1 MIVLRDV
8 CKTYQVGDEIVR
20 ALDHASLTVRDGEFV
35 SIIGPSGS
43 GKSTMMNIIGCLDT
57 ADSGEYLLDDIP
69 IEDYTENELAQIRSR
84 KIGFVFQSF
93 NLIPQLTAQENVE
106 LPLIYQRVR
115 RSERRRRVAEAL
127 ERVQLTGR
135 RHHLP
140 SELSGG
146 QQQRVA
152 IARAIAAHPLPHGPG
167 YHGHLS
173 RASRERQHH
182 RAHHP
187 RRRRSPPGPAEHPH
201 PGRPGEG
208 GGPMIQSVR
217 MAIKSISG
225 NKMRA
230 FLTMLGIIIGVMAL
244 VILVSLVSGATG
256 NVTDTIASLG
266 SDQIT
271 VRISDDK
278 GRPVYITDLNEWMGE
293 GAFGRIAP
301 VATESV
307 TAKYGTETGSL
318 TVYGT
323 TAPYLDIQKL
333 DVLVGRFLKTA
344 DEENVSFV
352 CVINETAAT
361 ELVGYADCVGEDIR
375 LNGQRFRV
383 VGVLKDDDNSLTS
396 AFRSGSLVAYVPYGA
411 LVRISDS
418 ATPKITSF
426 YVSAAETGTVDE
438 AKERMTEILKERFD
452 QDEDAFTLS
461 SQNALESAMNSIT
474 SILAVLLGGIAAIS
488 LIVGGIG
495 IMNIMLVTVTE
506 RTREI
511 GIRKAIGASRSMI
524 LTQFLVEAVVIC
536 MLGCALG
543 ILGSWGV
550 LRLITTVVSGLD
562 ISFQMSGGV
571 VLIAVLFCF
580 FIGIVFGLYPANKAA
595 RMAPIDALHYGG

>member
-1 MIVLRDV
+1 
-8 CKTYQVGDEIVR
+8 
-20 ALDHASLTVRDGEFV
+20 
-35 SIIGPSGS
+35 
-43 GKSTMMNIIGCLDT
+43 
-57 ADSGEYLLDDIP
+57 
-69 IEDYTENELAQIRSR
+69 
-84 KIGFVFQSF
+84 
-93 NLIPQLTAQENVE
+93 
-106 LPLIYQRVR
+106 
-115 RSERRRRVAEAL
+115 
-127 ERVQLTGR
+127 
-135 RHHLP
+135 
-140 SELSGG
+140 
-146 QQQRVA
+146 
-152 IARAIAAHPLPHGPG
+152 
-167 YHGHLS
+167 
-173 RASRERQHH
+173 
-182 RAHHP
+182 
-187 RRRRSPPGPAEHPH
+187 
-201 PGRPGEG
+201 
-208 GGPMIQSVR
+208 MIQSVR

-256 NVTDTIASLG
+256 NVTSTISSLG
-266 SDQIT
+266 SDQIS
-271 VRISDDK
+271 VRISDNK
-278 GRPVYITDLNEWMGE
+278 GNPVTIEDLSAWMQE
-293 GAFGRIAP
+293 EAFGRIAP
-301 VATESV
+301 VASESV

-323 TAPYLDIQKL
+323 TAFYADVQKL
-333 DVLVGRFLKTA
+333 ELLVGRFLKRA

-361 ELVGYADCVGEDIR
+361 ELVGYADCLGEDIH
-375 LNGQRFRV
+375 LNGQRFKV

-396 AFRSGSLVAYVPYGA
+396 VFRSGSLVAYIPYAA
-411 LVRISDS
+411 LTRISTS
-418 ATPKITSF
+418 ATKEVTSF
-426 YVSAAETGTVDE
+426 YVSAGENSTVDG
-438 AKERMTEILKERFD
+438 AKERLTEILKERFD
-452 QDEDAFTLS
+452 QDEDAFSVS
-461 SQNALESAMNSIT
+461 SQNALESAMSSVT

-511 GIRKAIGASRSMI
+511 GIRKAIGASRGMI

-562 ISFQMSGGV
+562 ISFQMSGSV

>member
-1 MIVLRDV
+1 
-8 CKTYQVGDEIVR
+8 
-20 ALDHASLTVRDGEFV
+20 
-35 SIIGPSGS
+35 
-43 GKSTMMNIIGCLDT
+43 
-57 ADSGEYLLDDIP
+57 
-69 IEDYTENELAQIRSR
+69 
-84 KIGFVFQSF
+84 
-93 NLIPQLTAQENVE
+93 
-106 LPLIYQRVR
+106 
-115 RSERRRRVAEAL
+115 
-127 ERVQLTGR
+127 
-135 RHHLP
+135 
-140 SELSGG
+140 
-146 QQQRVA
+146 
-152 IARAIAAHPLPHGPG
+152 
-167 YHGHLS
+167 
-173 RASRERQHH
+173 
-182 RAHHP
+182 
-187 RRRRSPPGPAEHPH
+187 
-201 PGRPGEG
+201 
-208 GGPMIQSVR
+208 MIQSVR

-256 NVTDTIASLG
+256 NVTDTISSLG

-271 VRISDDK
+271 VRISDNK
-278 GRPVYITDLNEWMGE
+278 GDPVTIDDLSDWMQE
-293 GAFGRIAP
+293 EAFGRIAP
-301 VATESV
+301 VASESV

-323 TAPYLDIQKL
+323 TAFYADVQKL
-333 DVLVGRFLKTA
+333 ELLVGRFLKQA

-352 CVINETAAT
+352 CIINETAAT
-361 ELVGYADCVGEDIR
+361 ELVGYADCLGEDIR
-375 LNGQRFRV
+375 LNGQRFKV

-396 AFRSGSLVAYVPYGA
+396 AFRSGSLVAYIPYAA
-411 LVRISDS
+411 LTRISTS
-418 ATPKITSF
+418 ATKEVTSF
-426 YVSAAETGTVDE
+426 YVSAGENSTVD
-438 AKERMTEILKERFD
+438 AARERLTEIMKERFD
-452 QDEDAFTLS
+452 QDEDAFSVS
-461 SQNALESAMNSIT
+461 SQNALESAMSSVT

-511 GIRKAIGASRSMI
+511 GIRKAIGASRGMI
-524 LTQFLVEAVVIC
+524 LTQFLVEAIVIC

-562 ISFQMSGGV
+562 ISFQMSGSV